1 MIRKLVEK
9 RKTRRRL
16 VSHFLT
22 NCRWVSRKSRGNI
35 ASAAPTTDHPGPIS
49 AARGIEVVDPPRP
62 PPPSP
67 PLRSRRNGY
76 RTRSCSSL
84 DRFQTP
90 RHAEYRC
97 LIGELKRF
105 ERERGSVNFSS
116 FINSNT
122 SNCRPRCS
130 PSKKIFL
137 PILRRFARS
146 KDCGLWFGVGER
158 KWGGGRRGRVTVF
171 HWDVA

>member
-1 MIRKLVEK
+1 MGFSQVPWKYCFR
-9 RKTRRRL
+9 
-16 VSHFLT
+16 S
-22 NCRWVSRKSRGNI
+22 S
-35 ASAAPTTDHPGPIS
+35 DH
-49 AARGIEVVDPPRP
+49 RPPRAYFSCSRNRGRRSSSTS
-62 PPPSP
+62 PPSP

-76 RTRSCSSL
+76 RIRSCSSL